1 MEIMELKNVLTEART
16 KYENAKGSGNMIA
29 RQRESLRNVLENRLE
44 DILEAVDL
52 AANAEKKI
60 MMLSTE
66 VRDSDREL
74 DEKDAEIKELKERIA
89 ELEDVD
95 TGDVDEHGDPVYEYG
110 ISEAVAVVPRRQK
123 KKKAEDPGEMTCAGD
138 NGAGDDAGEQ

>member
-1 MEIMELKNVLTEART
+1 MEIMELKNVLAEART

-60 MMLSTE
+60 AMLSTE
-66 VRDSDREL
+66 VVDCDREL
-74 DEKDAEIKELKERIA
+74 DEKDAEIKELKEII
-89 ELEDVD
+89 EKLEDID
-95 TGDVDEHGDPVYEYG
+95 TGDPDDTVVEQP
-110 ISEAVAVVPRRQK
+110 AVLKQK
-123 KKKAEDPGEMTCAGD
+123 KKKTEDPGEITGAGD
-138 NGAGDDAGEQ
+138 NGAGDDVGEQ